1 MQKQMRL
8 LSLSREYLS
17 KTRKNFVA
25 SAGGSRWI
33 DGGEDPRGQG
43 SRDGQRVSADHQLL
57 RRKQRVLAT
66 ANERSLDLKSLN
78 MKKKLLEGMLLHQ

>member
-8 LSLSREYLS
+8 LRLSREYLS
-17 KTRKNFVA
+17 KTRGNFFGRQ
-25 SAGGSRWI
+25 GG
-33 DGGEDPRGQG
+33 PRYANEVGSSQELG
-43 SRDGQRVSADHQLL
+43 SRDGERASTDHALV